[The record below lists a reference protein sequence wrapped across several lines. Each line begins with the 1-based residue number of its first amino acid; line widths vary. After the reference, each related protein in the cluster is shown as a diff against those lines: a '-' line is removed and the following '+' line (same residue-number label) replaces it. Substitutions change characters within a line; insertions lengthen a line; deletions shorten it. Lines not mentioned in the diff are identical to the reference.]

1 MFRFKRIGSKI
12 TVAIIS
18 VGIFI
23 SVILGGIV
31 SVEVSDK
38 VTQEAVE
45 KAEITVAKYTQNFD
59 KDFMRIQ
66 TAVEMMGESIK
77 SEIDVNAA
85 KSDATYLATFTE
97 SFADNVKAV
106 AVNLD
111 YSRSV
116 YIYFNSEV
124 LGQASD
130 IWFNKNE
137 NNIFERQAQF
147 PLSYYDGDEQN
158 NDKKWFYGPVRS
170 KEAHWTAP
178 YMSKAGYLISSY
190 VLPVVKDG
198 EVVALV
204 GMDLAL
210 DDISTQL
217 NGHILYDTGY
227 LFMMDKDYN
236 IIVHKSIDMGQN
248 LEQLDA
254 GAAETVKA
262 MKEKT
267 QGSAIIDTDGI
278 SKISGFDRLSN
289 GWIIASSI
297 PTKEITKTVD
307 RLVLLVIVVA
317 FISIAI
323 AVFIAFIIGNSI
335 SKPIIKVTEA
345 IKALKMG
352 DFTVSVDVNTCDE
365 TKILADGLNDMINTV
380 SSLIKNSKSV
390 SIQMSESA
398 TNLASMAEETSATSD
413 EVSRTIE
420 EIAEGATNQAQE
432 ADAGNRKA
440 NELDQMFVS
449 LIQDSNVMAEN
460 AENAMNVSRSGS
472 EAISKLKEKSEVSK
486 TSNQNVAS
494 AIKALDE
501 KANSISSIV
510 DTITSIAEQTN
521 LLALNASIEAARAG
535 EAGRGFSVVADE
547 IRKLAESSSTAASQI
562 QSIVLGIQS
571 ESRETVRTMDSLELI
586 NQEQNQSVDDVSQS
600 IDHVFTSIENIT
612 TRIEKVAA
620 QVTQINDF
628 KNEITAAIANIS
640 SVSQQTAAAT
650 EEVTA
655 SMQQQN
661 SAVEEVAKS
670 AEQLTTLSI
679 ELTTQINKFKI

>member
-1 MFRFKRIGSKI
+1 MFRFKRISSKI

-38 VTQEAVE
+38 VTKEAVE
-45 KAEITVAKYTQNFD
+45 KAEITVSKYAQNFD
-59 KDFMRIQ
+59 KDFMKIQ
-66 TAVEMMGESIK
+66 TAVEMLGENIK

-97 SFADNVKAV
+97 DFADNVKAV
-106 AVNLD
+106 AENLN

-124 LGQASD
+124 LGQAGD

-147 PLSYYDGDEQN
+147 PLSYYNGDEQDN
-158 NDKKWFYGPVRS
+158 SKKWFYGPVRS

-178 YMSKAGYLISSY
+178 YVSESGDLISSY

-198 EVVALV
+198 QVVALA
-204 GMDLAL
+204 GMDLIL

-217 NGHILYDTGY
+217 NSHVLYDTGY

-236 IIVHKSIDMGQN
+236 IIVHKNIDMGEN
-248 LEQLDA
+248 LEQMDIA
-254 GAAETVKA
+254 GEESVKA
-262 MKEKT
+262 MKAKT
-267 QGSAIIDTDGI
+267 QGSAIIDIEGV
-278 SKISGFDRLSN
+278 SNISGFDRLSN

-317 FISIAI
+317 LISIAV
-323 AVFIAFIIGNSI
+323 AVCIAFIIGKSI
-335 SKPIIKVTEA
+335 SKPIVKVTEA

-501 KANSISSIV
+501 KANSISSIIV
-510 DTITSIAEQTN
+510 TITSIAEQTN

-562 QSIVLGIQS
+562 QAIVLGIQS
-571 ESRETVRTMDSLELI
+571 ESKETVRTMDSLELI
-586 NQEQNQSVDDVSQS
+586 NQEQNQSVDEVSQS
-600 IDHVFTSIENIT
+600 IDHVFSSIENIT
-612 TRIEKVAA
+612 TRIEKVAT

-670 AEQLTTLSI
+670 AEQLTSLSI
-679 ELTTQINKFKI
+679 ELTTQINKFRI